1 MNHNKAIEILNKF
14 EYSSDGFPKRY
25 PEEAEFVSALAFLE
39 QNKPTVDGVARFTET
54 FGQLFEEG
62 APATRILWNKDENRW
77 EMKVDG
83 FYKHGEV
90 TVYFVEDSKNAWR
103 ETFNV
108 VGRYGDLDE
117 VGNFDDLADLNYYQ
131 WSEWR
136 DRGFNEP
143 NSAWLPFLIE
153 MGRVKEVTKTFIEPA

>member
-1 MNHNKAIEILNKF
+1 
-14 EYSSDGFPKRY
+14 
-25 PEEAEFVSALAFLE
+25 
-39 QNKPTVDGVARFTET
+39 
-54 FGQLFEEG
+54 
-62 APATRILWNKDENRW
+62 
-77 EMKVDG
+77 MKVDG

-90 TVYFVEDSKNAWR
+90 TVYFVEDSKNHWR

-117 VGNFDDLADLNYYQ
+117 VSNFDDLADLNYYQ

-143 NSAWLPFLIE
+143 NSAWLHFLIE